1 MQAGG
6 IAVLSF
12 VQQVKTEKNKK
23 TDNKYVL
30 FKTMFKFVGEKL
42 NKISFTKK

>member
-1 MQAGG
+1 MQARG

-12 VQQVKTEKNKK
+12 VQQVKTVKNKK
-23 TDNKYVL
+23 TNNKYVL
-30 FKTMFKFVGEKL
+30 FKTMFKFKGQKL